1 MAQALRRVLLLQQ
14 RDAGKGHHPPVHDL
28 REAPL
33 PQLLGGMACRIAP
46 KILGGPGGPWCLYV
60 VGGVAVG
67 HVLFLARTA
76 PTVAKATFRKKVNV
90 MVGS

>member
-33 PQLLGGMACRIAP
+33 PQLLGGMACRIP
-46 KILGGPGGPWCLYV
+46 PTILGGSRGSLVPVCR
-60 VGGVAVG
+60 GGVAVG

>member
-14 RDAGKGHHPPVHDL
+14 RDAGEGHDPPVHDL

-33 PQLLGGMACRIAP
+33 PQLLGLLAWRIAP
-46 KILGGPGGPWCLYV
+46 KILGRARGPGVPVCR
-60 VGGVAVG
+60 GGVAVG
-67 HVLFLARTA
+67 HVLFAA
-76 PTVAKATFRKKVNV
+76 PTVAKAIFRTKVDV